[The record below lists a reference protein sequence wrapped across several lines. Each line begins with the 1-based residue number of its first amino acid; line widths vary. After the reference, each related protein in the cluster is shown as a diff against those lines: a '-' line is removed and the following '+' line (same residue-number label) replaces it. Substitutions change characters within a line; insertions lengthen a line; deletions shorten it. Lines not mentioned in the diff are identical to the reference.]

1 MRILLKPVDAL
12 LQPCYHQ
19 SSVASDGSEIVVFAD
34 SGSKGAGMISISALA
49 SEKLKEIL
57 VEQGEEGSSL
67 RVVLMPGPHGGAQ
80 YMLALEKDAK
90 SDDTIVESEGV
101 QILIDPDSA
110 PLMAGAEIDYMDGLI
125 RSGFVINNPNI
136 QTGGG
141 CACGGAG
148 GDGCG
153 GGGGG
158 GGCGCG
164 GGGGACGGH

>member
-1 MRILLKPVDAL
+1 
-12 LQPCYHQ
+12 
-19 SSVASDGSEIVVFAD
+19 
-34 SGSKGAGMISISALA
+34 MITISTLA

-90 SDDTIVESEGV
+90 SDDTVVQSGDV

-110 PLMAGAEIDYMDGLI
+110 PLMEGAEIDYMDGLMK
-125 RSGFVINNPNI
+125 SGFVINNPNI
-136 QTGGG
+136 QSGG
-141 CACGGAG
+141 CAC
-148 GDGCG
+148 
-153 GGGGG
+153 GGGG

-164 GGGGACGGH
+164 GGGGGGGCACGGH

>member
-1 MRILLKPVDAL
+1 
-12 LQPCYHQ
+12 
-19 SSVASDGSEIVVFAD
+19 
-34 SGSKGAGMISISALA
+34 MITISPLA

-90 SDDTIVESEGV
+90 SDDTIVETEGV

-110 PLMAGAEIDYMDGLI
+110 PLMQGAEIDYMDGLM

-153 GGGGG
+153 GGGAG